1 MPLGNKILAYNPL
14 NNPLTSPIPRIPN
27 PHACQLDPWRHGE
40 SFQGFKA
47 ALPLRAQD
55 DILGGWRGEGGK
67 VEGAANKKMEGIHDD
82 EYGAEERETLT
93 RKRGSKKTQFT
104 KIDHELR
111 SRMDNTS
118 PGFSHSVKL

>member
-27 PHACQLDPWRHGE
+27 PHDCQLDPWRHGE
-40 SFQGFKA
+40 SFQGLKA

-55 DILGGWRGEGGK
+55 DILGGWLGEGGK

-82 EYGAEERETLT
+82 EYGAEERGTAM
-93 RKRGSKKTQFT
+93 KKGAVKKAAVFI
-104 KIDHELR
+104 KIDPEQ

-118 PGFSHSVKL
+118 PGFSTR